1 MPFYEDLS
9 HYGYCDD
16 GADAFNVGWLAEG
29 HTFAVGDVP
38 AGFPDRL
45 ARLTVRHPVNRMR
58 GWHACPFCEVEYPI
72 RVEVDG
78 ERQPIGDAEIR
89 VSGTG
94 GRAYAAPTLISH
106 YVDAHRYRPPEEF
119 VEAVLR
125 TPGAAAE

>member
-1 MPFYEDLS
+1 MTELTRS
-9 HYGYCDD
+9 TSD
-16 GADAFNVGWLAEG
+16 GSRRAIRSQWAMYRLA
-29 HTFAVGDVP
+29 
-38 AGFPDRL
+38 FPDRL

-119 VEAVLR
+119 VDAVLR